1 MSALRMVPL
10 SKLLFQR
17 LRHEE
22 RWDDERKR
30 MQRNWFQVQKGS
42 HEENVQTQNQGRI
55 RMLKRFKDGQVHF
68 GDLVAGNYLF
78 MHVNPTSFKCL
89 ERDNPFQKF
98 HTAIIMLLNLIDLI
112 AGGYYFG
119 GKKGKHAHDKI

>member
-55 RMLKRFKDGQVHF
+55 RREGPAYPWIRH
-68 GDLVAGNYLF
+68 
-78 MHVNPTSFKCL
+78 
-89 ERDNPFQKF
+89 
-98 HTAIIMLLNLIDLI
+98 
-112 AGGYYFG
+112 
-119 GKKGKHAHDKI
+119 

>member
-30 MQRNWFQVQKGS
+30 MQRNRFQGKALLTPGSVTDQNSKLEKNVDKKSPEWF
-42 HEENVQTQNQGRI
+42 
-55 RMLKRFKDGQVHF
+55 L
-68 GDLVAGNYLF
+68 
-78 MHVNPTSFKCL
+78 P
-89 ERDNPFQKF
+89 
-98 HTAIIMLLNLIDLI
+98 
-112 AGGYYFG
+112 
-119 GKKGKHAHDKI
+119 